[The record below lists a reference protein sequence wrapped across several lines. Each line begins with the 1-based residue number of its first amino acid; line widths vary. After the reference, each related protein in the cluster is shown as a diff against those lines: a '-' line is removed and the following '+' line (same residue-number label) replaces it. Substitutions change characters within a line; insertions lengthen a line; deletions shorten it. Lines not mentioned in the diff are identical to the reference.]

1 MSQRYVRNIYWS
13 IRYHEHIISHNL
25 KSDQRR
31 ATMGMSS
38 RVIFRFAS
46 LRAVIALVAITRQT
60 VSLRNFV
67 RHMRSRAIG
76 KTTSVMNSDHD
87 TLSNLQRMSHNDF
100 LWSRDWSLA
109 AKFWADVVRRSSND
123 VPFVM
128 GDSEFGVTNLNEV
141 HAAGTRGEFTSAD
154 YRYSKRLTFAL
165 RIGYVG
171 SLYNG
176 YQRQANVKGVH
187 TVEDDLKVALGLTS
201 YGAGR
206 TDANVS
212 AVSQVI
218 SVICPKENTAKI
230 LLQRMRSSEPVLAGR
245 LAVFDCVRVPKKF
258 NARSCATWRR
268 YLYMLPLN
276 TGDFKG
282 GFDID
287 IDFVNGALKRYPR
300 IVLQ

>member
-1 MSQRYVRNIYWS
+1 MVIETGSRGRS
-13 IRYHEHIISHNL
+13 P
-25 KSDQRR
+25 R
-31 ATMGMSS
+31 A
-38 RVIFRFAS
+38 AS
-46 LRAVIALVAITRQT
+46 LLSVIAIAAMSFRA

-67 RHMRSRAIG
+67 PHRHVRAVGTMI
-76 KTTSVMNSDHD
+76 SVSNHDHD
-87 TLSNLQRMSHNDF
+87 TNRERMSHNDF
-100 LWSRDWSLA
+100 LWSRDWSLVS
-109 AKFWADVVRRSSND
+109 KFWADIIRHSSND
-123 VPFVM
+123 MPFVM
-128 GDSEFGVTNLNEV
+128 GDSEFGVTDLNEV
-141 HAAGTRGEFTSAD
+141 NAAGLRGEFTSTNL
-154 YRYSKRLTFAL
+154 RFSSRLTFAL

-187 TVEDDLKVALGLTS
+187 TVEDDLKLALGVTA

-218 SVICPKENTAKI
+218 SLICQKENTAEMI
-230 LLQRMRSSEPVLAGR
+230 LQRMRSSEPVMAGR
-245 LAVFDCVRVPKKF
+245 LAVYDCVRAPKKF

-276 TGDFKG
+276 TGNCKG

-287 IDFVNGALKRYPR
+287 IDFVNDALNRYKR
-300 IVLQ
+300 IMLL